1 MMLSN
6 NFYKDFEIRVYMELK
21 RPLLG
26 MQIGSQIKKE
36 YEDAFENL
44 KRTDSYDES
53 LEFMTSMFETLEK
66 SRPNS
71 GQGIDWARDIIEAY
85 RTTGKLFIKVH
96 NHYEEKSEELSEN
109 LSEKLKN
116 LEEKMK
122 DFENIFS

>member
-1 MMLSN
+1 
-6 NFYKDFEIRVYMELK
+6 MELK

-44 KRTDSYDES
+44 KETDSYDES

-96 NHYEEKSEELSEN
+96 NHYKEESEESPK
-109 LSEKLKN
+109 KLKN